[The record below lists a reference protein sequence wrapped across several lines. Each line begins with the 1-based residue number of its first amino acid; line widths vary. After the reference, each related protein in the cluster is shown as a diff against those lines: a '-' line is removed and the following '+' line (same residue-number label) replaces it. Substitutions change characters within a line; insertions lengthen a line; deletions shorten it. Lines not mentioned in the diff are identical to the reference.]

1 MLSLSYMS
9 DRDTPIHVATSP
21 QDQWIKII
29 ATTGNIRGVAIQ
41 AGTLVQSL
49 CELHQV
55 NGNAAQGFGEA
66 IMGALLISSYCKS
79 GERVNLNIQGS
90 GYIRQALVDAYP
102 DGSVR
107 GYVSARTEEPDLS
120 TAEGEPIGPWG
131 AGMLSVLRT
140 KEGQAQPYIG
150 TVPLVT
156 GHLAKDLTFYWAQ
169 SEQVPSAVGLAVNFE
184 NGKVVNAGG
193 FLIQALPG
201 ASPVEVAAIERHIN
215 DLESLASQ
223 IAKNADPLL
232 LLSHIFQSMAFVIIE
247 KKALSFKCQCSW
259 ERVQRAL
266 ALVGVSELQAMLKED
281 NKAVVRCD
289 FCTKE
294 YEVGSEELQEM
305 IDDAAGPGSRDPNS
319 TLN

>member
-1 MLSLSYMS
+1 MS

-21 QDQWIKII
+21 KDQWIKII

-55 NGNAAQGFGEA
+55 SGIAAQGFGES

-90 GYIRQALVDAYP
+90 GHIRQALVDAYP

-107 GYVSARTEEPDLS
+107 GYVSERTEEPDLS
-120 TAEGEPIGPWG
+120 TVDGEPLGPWG
-131 AGMLSVLRT
+131 TGVLSVLRT
-140 KEGQAQPYIG
+140 KEGQSQPYIG
-150 TVPLVT
+150 TVPLLT

-169 SEQVPSAVGLAVNFE
+169 SEQVPSAVGLAVNSE
-184 NGKVVNAGG
+184 GGKIIGAGG

-201 ASPVEVAAIERHIN
+201 ASPQEVAAIERNIN
-215 DLESLASQ
+215 DLHSLASQ
-223 IAKNADPLL
+223 ISKDADPLL
-232 LLSHIFQSMAFVIIE
+232 LLSHIFQSTAFVIIE
-247 KKALSFKCQCSW
+247 KKPLTFRCQCSW

-266 ALVGVSELQAMLKED
+266 ALVGVAELQAMLKED

-294 YEVGSEELQEM
+294 YEVGAEELQEM
-305 IDDAAGPGSRDPNS
+305 IDDASAPGSRDPDS
-319 TLN
+319 SLN